1 MELSSVKVNVFPSQ
15 AEQFTSPHSGHD
27 SEKPE
32 HVVLMMSGLGEE
44 CVGLVS
50 GPCLGFVSWNPW
62 RLNVL
67 GRVDINQVPHSGVLQ
82 PSFDYSVKVSN
93 ALGR

>member
-1 MELSSVKVNVFPSQ
+1 MELSRVKVNVFPSQ
-15 AEQFTSPHSGHD
+15 AEQFTSPHSGHGP
-27 SEKPE
+27 EKPE
-32 HVVLMMSGLGEE
+32 RVVLMVSCLGEE

-62 RLNVL
+62 GLNVL
-67 GRVDINQVPHSGVLQ
+67 GRVDMNQIPHSSVLE
-82 PSFDYSVKVSN
+82 SGFDHSVKVSN